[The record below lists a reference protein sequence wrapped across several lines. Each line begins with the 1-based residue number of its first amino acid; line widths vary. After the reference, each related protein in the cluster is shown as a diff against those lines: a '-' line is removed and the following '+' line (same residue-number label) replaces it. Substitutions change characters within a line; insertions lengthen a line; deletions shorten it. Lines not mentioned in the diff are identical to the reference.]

1 MVIRHLKAED
11 QAVFL
16 AFCQD
21 FYSGGAVLH
30 AVDPDNFRRTFE
42 ACVSGNPYTE
52 GFLLEVDGQPAG
64 YILVS
69 HTWSNEVGGMVA
81 LLEELYFTP
90 EFRGRVWGPR
100 HWNGSGNSMHRPVV
114 CVWKSTG
121 KMRAQSGC
129 TSARVTTSWNTSR
142 WWKNTELIPGQMRL

>member
-42 ACVSGNPYTE
+42 ACVSKNPYTE

-81 LLEELYFTP
+81 LLESCTSH
-90 EFRGRVWGPR
+90 RSSGARVWGPR
-100 HWNGSGNSMHRPVV
+100 HWNGSGNSMHRLGV

-121 KMRAQSGC
+121 KMRARSGC
-129 TSARVTTSWNTSR
+129 ISVRVTTSWNTSR
-142 WWKNTELIPGQMRL
+142 WWKNTELIPGQMWL

>member
-42 ACVSGNPYTE
+42 ACVSGNP
-52 GFLLEVDGQPAG
+52 
-64 YILVS
+64 
-69 HTWSNEVGGMVA
+69 
-81 LLEELYFTP
+81 
-90 EFRGRVWGPR
+90 
-100 HWNGSGNSMHRPVV
+100 
-114 CVWKSTG
+114 
-121 KMRAQSGC
+121 
-129 TSARVTTSWNTSR
+129 
-142 WWKNTELIPGQMRL
+142 

>member
-42 ACVSGNPYTE
+42 ACVSGNP
-52 GFLLEVDGQPAG
+52 
-64 YILVS
+64 ILK
-69 HTWSNEVGGMVA
+69 
-81 LLEELYFTP
+81 
-90 EFRGRVWGPR
+90 
-100 HWNGSGNSMHRPVV
+100 GS
-114 CVWKSTG
+114 CWKWTDS
-121 KMRAQSGC
+121 R
-129 TSARVTTSWNTSR
+129 RDISWYP
-142 WWKNTELIPGQMRL
+142 IPGAMRWAAW

>member
-52 GFLLEVDGQPAG
+52 GFLLEVDGGVDNATAPQCVEAG
-64 YILVS
+64 ADILV
-69 HTWSNEVGGMVA
+69 A
-81 LLEELYFTP
+81 
-90 EFRGRVWGPR
+90 
-100 HWNGSGNSMHRPVV
+100 GSAVFGAADPAAAVQHLAS
-114 CVWKSTG
+114 
-121 KMRAQSGC
+121 
-129 TSARVTTSWNTSR
+129 
-142 WWKNTELIPGQMRL
+142 L

>member
-81 LLEELYFTP
+81 LLEELSFTP
-90 EFRGRVWGPR
+90 EFRGQ
-100 HWNGSGNSMHRPVV
+100 GSGDPGTGMVPGTV
-114 CVWKSTG
+114 CIGPASASGSQPG
-121 KMRAQSGC
+121 K
-129 TSARVTTSWNTSR
+129 
-142 WWKNTELIPGQMRL
+142 

>member
-42 ACVSGNPYTE
+42 APIPKDSC
-52 GFLLEVDGQPAG
+52 
-64 YILVS
+64 
-69 HTWSNEVGGMVA
+69 
-81 LLEELYFTP
+81 
-90 EFRGRVWGPR
+90 
-100 HWNGSGNSMHRPVV
+100 
-114 CVWKSTG
+114 WKWTDS
-121 KMRAQSGC
+121 R
-129 TSARVTTSWNTSR
+129 RDISWYP
-142 WWKNTELIPGQMRL
+142 IPGAMKWAAW

>member
-30 AVDPDNFRRTFE
+30 AVDPDNFRHTFE

-90 EFRGRVWGPR
+90 EFRGKGREQY
-100 HWNGSGNSMHRPVV
+100 
-114 CVWKSTG
+114 
-121 KMRAQSGC
+121 A
-129 TSARVTTSWNTSR
+129 SARRLRLEVNR
-142 WWKNTELIPGQMRL
+142 ENEGAIRLYQRKGYHFLEYLQMVEEH

>member
-42 ACVSGNPYTE
+42 A
-52 GFLLEVDGQPAG
+52 
-64 YILVS
+64 
-69 HTWSNEVGGMVA
+69 
-81 LLEELYFTP
+81 
-90 EFRGRVWGPR
+90 
-100 HWNGSGNSMHRPVV
+100 
-114 CVWKSTG
+114 
-121 KMRAQSGC
+121 
-129 TSARVTTSWNTSR
+129 
-142 WWKNTELIPGQMRL
+142 